1 MYSSD
6 IKIPGVL
13 AVHPTGSREICNPPP
28 IETDDDYIVLVRD
41 IEKAELYLE
50 TSVLATSEGSEPDD
64 MFGNDSS
71 FVSMRLGEVN
81 FILTQDLHFFSKFV
95 LATKVARK
103 LNLLK
108 KDDRICLFQAIL
120 YGNEP
125 EELLM

>member
-6 IKIPGVL
+6 IKIPGIL

-50 TSVLATSEGSEPDD
+50 TAVLATLEGSEPDD
-64 MFGNDSS
+64 PFANNSP
-71 FVSMRLGEVN
+71 FVSMRFGDVN
-81 FILTQDLHFFSKFV
+81 FILTQDWYFFSKFV
-95 LATKVARK
+95 LATKVAKK

-108 KDDRICLFQAIL
+108 KEDRICLFQAIL
-120 YGNEP
+120 YGNAP
-125 EELLM
+125 ETT